1 MRPHQPTPTEE
12 EAEVNGSLTGA
23 WLYGMDREGR
33 TEGVGKLLHMAFV
46 LVEYA
51 FAWLGLLQ

>member
-33 TEGVGKLLHMAFV
+33 KEGVGKPLHMAFV

-51 FAWLGLLQ
+51 FAWLGL